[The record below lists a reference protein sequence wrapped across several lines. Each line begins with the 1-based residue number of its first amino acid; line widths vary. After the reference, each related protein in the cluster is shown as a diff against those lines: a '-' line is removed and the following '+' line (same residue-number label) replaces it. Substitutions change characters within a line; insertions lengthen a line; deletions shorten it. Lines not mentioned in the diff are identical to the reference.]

1 MKGVTGVSNMI
12 QLKPSVPPPSE
23 IRQKIESA
31 FKRSAEVDAN
41 KIRVEAHEG
50 KVILKGNLGSW
61 AARREA
67 VSTAWSAPGVSQV
80 DDLITI
86 TPEGTER

>member
-31 FKRSAEVDAN
+31 FKRSAEVDAS
-41 KIRVEAHEG
+41 RVVVTAHGGEIVLSG
-50 KVILKGNLGSW
+50 SVRSW
-61 AARREA
+61 AERQEA
-67 VSTAWSAPGVSQV
+67 ERVAWSAPGVTKV
-80 DDLITI
+80 DNRITI
-86 TPEGTER
+86 SP